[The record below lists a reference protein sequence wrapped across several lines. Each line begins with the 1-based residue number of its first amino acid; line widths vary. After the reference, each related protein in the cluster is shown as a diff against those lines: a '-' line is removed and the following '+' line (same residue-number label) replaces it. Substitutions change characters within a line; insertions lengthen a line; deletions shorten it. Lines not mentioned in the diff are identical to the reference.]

1 MSDYEKQIAAAAEL
15 YAAASN
21 GVEAARKEASRAGEA
36 LLAAERRLQE
46 NAKPLQAAVGR
57 NITERFVVLSDGR
70 VLVVKW
76 IGEQAA
82 PLVTIHE
89 TVNRG

>member
-1 MSDYEKQIAAAAEL
+1 MNDYEKDLVGAAEL
-15 YAAASN
+15 YAACADN
-21 GVEAARKEASRAGEA
+21 VAAARRDAERSNEA
-36 LLAAERRLQE
+36 LRVASARLLE
-46 NAKPLQAAVGR
+46 DAKPLQAAVGR

-76 IGEQAA
+76 IGEQAS